1 MRLLLNAAHFTSLT
15 NLEVVDLHQPV
26 GEDHRGIG
34 PGIGPG
40 LQDWDARPLSLLS
53 DLSNTD
59 FFVVDCV
66 LEITHKY
73 KWEERQFL

>member
-66 LEITHKY
+66 LEITHK
-73 KWEERQFL
+73 